1 MRHLRGAGVGQ
12 RGSRIMPLTGAQRQ
26 AQYIAKRNA
35 TFKRYEA
42 ALEAIAG
49 GATMPSQTAR
59 NALNGDTS
67 HE

>member
-1 MRHLRGAGVGQ
+1 MA
-12 RGSRIMPLTGAQRQ
+12 LTGAQRQ

-42 ALEAIAG
+42 ALREIGYGFGVSAEGRALI
-49 GATMPSQTAR
+49 AR

-67 HE
+67 HD